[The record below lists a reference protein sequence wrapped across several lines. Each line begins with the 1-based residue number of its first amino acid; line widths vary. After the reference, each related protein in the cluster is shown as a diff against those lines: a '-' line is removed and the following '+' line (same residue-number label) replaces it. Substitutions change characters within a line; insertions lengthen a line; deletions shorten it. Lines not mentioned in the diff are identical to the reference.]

1 MKALMAQARVELTLT
16 IRRGESLL
24 VTIFIPASLLIFFS
38 LVPMI
43 PAASGTDAVNALL
56 PGVLATAIMASAM
69 VSLGIATGFERQ
81 YLVLKRLGGTP
92 LGRPRLIAAKMIS
105 VLAVQVIQTIAL
117 IAIAYL
123 LGWTPGKGAWF
134 VVPVIAVGTI
144 AFAGIGLA
152 MAGSLKAEAN
162 LALVNAL
169 FIVVLLIGGVLVPLD
184 HLPQVLGATM
194 RFLPAS
200 SLAELLRW
208 PLMGGG
214 FPSSAAAI
222 TAVWAVVTPTVAS
235 RTFRWE

>member
-1 MKALMAQARVELTLT
+1 MKALKAQMRVELALTL
-16 IRRGESLL
+16 RRGESLL
-24 VTIFIPASLLIFFS
+24 VTIFIPALLLIFFS

-43 PAASGTDAVNALL
+43 PPAGTKAVNALL

-81 YLVLKRLGGTP
+81 YLVLKRLGTTP

-105 VLAVQVIQTIAL
+105 VLAIQVIQTIAL
-117 IAIAYL
+117 IAVAYL
-123 LGWTPGKGAWF
+123 LGWPPRQSAWL
-134 VVPVIAVGTI
+134 VVPVIALGTI

-169 FIVVLLIGGVLVPLD
+169 FILVLLIGGVLIPLD
-184 HLPQVLGATM
+184 HLPRALGATM

-208 PLMGGG
+208 PLLGGQ
-214 FPSSAAAI
+214 FPSAAAAI
-222 TAVWAVVTPTVAS
+222 TALWAAVTPIVAS
-235 RTFRWE
+235 RTFKWE